1 MYYLS
6 DVRKK
11 STLCFKSLFLEEEEE
26 EVYHSIKLL
35 IQCTYYLSDVRQK
48 YIVLQVAS
56 ADRQHEVN
64 QLVRKVHDMLK
75 ALATGSVT
83 SCMLSCSLSLRLL

>member
-11 STLCFKSLFLEEEEE
+11 GTLCFKSLFLEEEEE

-64 QLVRKVHDMLK
+64 QLVRKN
-75 ALATGSVT
+75 S
-83 SCMLSCSLSLRLL
+83 